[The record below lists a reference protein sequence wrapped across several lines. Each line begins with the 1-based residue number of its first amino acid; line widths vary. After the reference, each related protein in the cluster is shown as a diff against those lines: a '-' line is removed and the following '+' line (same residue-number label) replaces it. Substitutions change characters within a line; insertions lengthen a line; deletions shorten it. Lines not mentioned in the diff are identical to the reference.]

1 MDPGYR
7 SPLIDMFR
15 RDGNRETRLLAAQGD
30 LGAGAHDQLALLM
43 MLIDD
48 ADPDVAMTALSTVQ
62 RLPLEPLRAFLAR
75 ADVPAEIR
83 EYFAAMGITPADVA
97 APDASAPLTG
107 DDDDEDE
114 EQGEAK
120 EGAKAESKLLAG
132 LPIKK
137 KIKLASKGTRE
148 QRAQL
153 IRDPNKL
160 VAGAVLSSPKLT
172 DAEVESFAKMANVAE
187 EVLRV
192 IGNNRTWLKN
202 YGVALGLVKN
212 PEDPA
217 RHLHAAPAARQRA
230 RHEDARGR
238 PQRARVA
245 AAGGAQVH
253 RQGPQVGR
261 FLRFQSFLISAR
273 PSMKTVARWRS
284 SGSGIDFSRSMAR
297 SKSRSMVFDEVLK

>member
-1 MDPGYR
+1 
-7 SPLIDMFR
+7 MFR
-15 RDGNRETRLLAAQGD
+15 REGSRETRLLAAQGE
-30 LGAGAHDQLALLM
+30 LGAAAHDQLALLM

-62 RLPLEPLRAFLAR
+62 RLPQEPLRAFLAR
-75 ADVPAEIR
+75 ADVPAEIV
-83 EYFAAMGITPADVA
+83 EFFAGMGITPAEVA
-97 APDASAPLTG
+97 AADASVPLTG

-114 EQGEAK
+114 DEQQQIQ
-120 EGAKAESKLLAG
+120 EGGKAEPKILAG

-192 IGNNRTWLKN
+192 IATNRTWLKN

-212 PEDPA
+212 PKTPPA
-217 RHLHAAPAARQRA
+217 ISMQLLQRVNERDMKMLAVDRNVPEALRLAARKYIVK
-230 RHEDARGR
+230 G
-238 PQRARVA
+238 
-245 AAGGAQVH
+245 
-253 RQGPQVGR
+253 
-261 FLRFQSFLISAR
+261 
-273 PSMKTVARWRS
+273 
-284 SGSGIDFSRSMAR
+284 
-297 SKSRSMVFDEVLK
+297 LK

>member
-107 DDDDEDE
+107 DEDDDEDE

-120 EGAKAESKLLAG
+120 EGGQGGVEASRRAADQEEDQAG
-132 LPIKK
+132 LEGHARTAGP
-137 KIKLASKGTRE
+137 THPRPE
-148 QRAQL
+148 Q
-153 IRDPNKL
+153 
-160 VAGAVLSSPKLT
+160 AG
-172 DAEVESFAKMANVAE
+172 
-187 EVLRV
+187 R
-192 IGNNRTWLKN
+192 
-202 YGVALGLVKN
+202 
-212 PEDPA
+212 
-217 RHLHAAPAARQRA
+217 
-230 RHEDARGR
+230 RGR
-238 PQRARVA
+238 AEQPEADRCR
-245 AAGGAQVH
+245 G
-253 RQGPQVGR
+253 
-261 FLRFQSFLISAR
+261 
-273 PSMKTVARWRS
+273 
-284 SGSGIDFSRSMAR
+284 
-297 SKSRSMVFDEVLK
+297 